1 MGFRR
6 LRVAIVARSVHP
18 LHGVGGLERS
28 VYDLAR
34 FLARSDVEVTLITA
48 PPRDGRSADEIH
60 PGLRAVYV
68 PYRTFPLAGR
78 RGTTVIDRSTAYPIF
93 GLRAGRAALDLVRS
107 GSVDIVHGFGA
118 SVLGYARRRHEH
130 AVPLVLNPQGL
141 EEFGAT
147 DPSRARL
154 KRAAYLPLRKA
165 VLACAGAADR
175 IIATDRALQPA
186 VENHL
191 RVPADR
197 VCVIP
202 NGVDLESLDSLARP
216 EDGARVRAN
225 AGIAPDEALIL
236 SVGRIEK
243 NKGFHILV
251 DALAAIR
258 LHGGPAAVQ
267 KWRWVLLGDG
277 PYRHAVERQIDQA
290 GIRERAILAGRVDD
304 KTLHSWYEAAALFV
318 HPTLYEG
325 SSLVTLEVMAHR
337 KAVVATRAGGLPDK
351 VKPGINGW
359 LVEPGKADALAA
371 VLSGALGN
379 LSQLP
384 PMGAAG
390 RAIVEAEFDWPIL
403 ARKHLELYGGL
414 LA

>member
-1 MGFRR
+1 
-6 LRVAIVARSVHP
+6 
-18 LHGVGGLERS
+18 
-28 VYDLAR
+28 
-34 FLARSDVEVTLITA
+34 
-48 PPRDGRSADEIH
+48 
-60 PGLRAVYV
+60 
-68 PYRTFPLAGR
+68 
-78 RGTTVIDRSTAYPIF
+78 
-93 GLRAGRAALDLVRS
+93 
-107 GSVDIVHGFGA
+107 
-118 SVLGYARRRHEH
+118 
-130 AVPLVLNPQGL
+130 
-141 EEFGAT
+141 
-147 DPSRARL
+147 
-154 KRAAYLPLRKA
+154 
-165 VLACAGAADR
+165 
-175 IIATDRALQPA
+175 
-186 VENHL
+186 
-191 RVPADR
+191 
-197 VCVIP
+197 VIP
-202 NGVDLESLDSLARP
+202 NGVDLESLDSLATG

-225 AGIAPDEALIL
+225 AGIAPDEAILL
-236 SVGRIEK
+236 SVGRIER

-267 KWRWVLLGDG
+267 KWKWVLVGDG
-277 PYRHAVERQIDQA
+277 PHRHAVERQIDQA
-290 GIRERAILAGRVDD
+290 GIRDRTILAGRVDD

-337 KAVVATRAGGLPDK
+337 KAVVATLAGGLPDK

-384 PMGAAG
+384 PMGRSS